1 MEPEALNHEVE
12 VLHSVRTF
20 AAANPAFTEASIR
33 WLVFR
38 FKDKLLAEN
47 AIAFAGKKLVIIG
60 NRFADVIK
68 EGRLAA

>member
-1 MEPEALNHEVE
+1 MESEAPNQEAE

-33 WLVFR
+33 WLIFR
-38 FKDKLLAEN
+38 FKEELLAED
-47 AIAFAGKKLVIIG
+47 AIGFTGKKLIIFG
-60 NRFADVIK
+60 NRFTNTIK

>member
-1 MEPEALNHEVE
+1 MESEIPTQETEI
-12 VLHSVRTF
+12 LHSVRTF

-38 FKDKLLAEN
+38 FKDELLAEK
-47 AIAFAGKKLVIIG
+47 AIAFTGKKLVIIG
-60 NRFADVIK
+60 NRFAEIIK